1 MTVVRTTL
9 DDPEPL
15 WWRIAQPGW
24 VDPCDAWYAQ
34 QRGWRGNPPGSWPT
48 LSLTRDLHTAR
59 AQVSRLLAGSF
70 VQPDDLAD
78 DAFDLVGVLLAETVV
93 VADVM
98 TKEGVRAAGLP
109 STYPCQPDGEIV
121 SHDQCRPIGVQAR
134 EEGLAGVAARSAA
147 TPDGSGAEL
156 AEWSGL
162 DTMEV
167 VGPRVPFGRWRVPG
181 AMNAEAL
188 FRERESAP
196 LSVEQARALRG
207 SGWEGHSAVD
217 DVERSGG

>member
-1 MTVVRTTL
+1 VTLVRTTL
-9 DDPEPL
+9 DDQEHL

-24 VDPCDAWYAQ
+24 VDPCDARYAQ
-34 QRGWRGNPPGSWPT
+34 QRGGRWNPPGSWPT
-48 LSLTRDLHTAR
+48 LYLNRDLHTAR
-59 AQVSRLLAGSF
+59 GQVSRLLAGSF

-98 TKEGVRAAGLP
+98 TEEGVRAAGLP

-156 AEWSGL
+156 AAWSGL

-167 VGPRVPFGRWRVPG
+167 VGSRVPFGAVAGKGTPPPT
-181 AMNAEAL
+181 MP
-188 FRERESAP
+188 SAQ
-196 LSVEQARALRG
+196 VG
-207 SGWEGHSAVD
+207 D
-217 DVERSGG
+217 